1 MHVHGQTWYVG
12 TCGITVVL
20 VNTKAGLALFDSGP
34 KEAAPLV
41 LANVRAL
48 GFDPTR
54 IKWIFS
60 THEHFDHG
68 GGIAV
73 LEKVTGARLAA
84 GPFAAGAL
92 STGKPYPD
100 DPQFTLLTTMMLP
113 ARVDRVLADGG
124 AVTLGG
130 KAFTAHSTPAH
141 SPGSTSWTWR
151 SCEQGKCLTIAL
163 ADSVNVVSA
172 DEYRF
177 TDHPAR
183 VASMRAGLDKV
194 SALPCD
200 IILSPHPSKVNNF
213 ARLSGKAALVDA
225 DACKTYSAA
234 GLAQLEKRLV
244 KEKPGK

>member
-124 AVTLGG
+124 LVYRTHGLGYVYVRHSAGHTATVKDEHFLTKVTARHEGLIRHE
-130 KAFTAHSTPAH
+130 AFGTQD
-141 SPGSTSWTWR
+141 G
-151 SCEQGKCLTIAL
+151 LTGWFGA
-163 ADSVNVVSA
+163 
-172 DEYRF
+172 
-177 TDHPAR
+177 
-183 VASMRAGLDKV
+183 
-194 SALPCD
+194 
-200 IILSPHPSKVNNF
+200 
-213 ARLSGKAALVDA
+213 
-225 DACKTYSAA
+225 
-234 GLAQLEKRLV
+234 
-244 KEKPGK
+244 